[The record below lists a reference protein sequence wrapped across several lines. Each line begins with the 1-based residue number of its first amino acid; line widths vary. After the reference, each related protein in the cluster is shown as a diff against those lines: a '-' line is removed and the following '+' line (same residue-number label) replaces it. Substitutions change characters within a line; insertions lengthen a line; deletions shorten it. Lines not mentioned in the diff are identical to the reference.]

1 MSKNNILAITNRKG
15 GVGKTTLAVNLSVGL
30 ALNHNLQCVL
40 IDADPI
46 GSSTLWLEN
55 TAVKGMKLRRLSL
68 PNSGGNVH
76 HALHTWGAAVSN
88 MALDCDV
95 VIADLPPID
104 IIVFSELLRQV
115 SGVVIPVGLSSLEWE
130 ATFPLIERV
139 ISASKDSDET
149 KGIIVPSRIH
159 PQKRLPREK
168 IIEVLPS
175 QWKLSPQLSLRTD
188 FQRAAEYGHW
198 VGKTAPKSPA
208 HNEMN
213 EVIRFIFEGLNLT

>member
-1 MSKNNILAITNRKG
+1 MSENNILAVTNRKG
-15 GVGKTTLAVNLSVGL
+15 GVGKTTLAVNLAAGL

-46 GSSTLWLEN
+46 GSSTLWLEE
-55 TAVKGMKLRRLSL
+55 TSIKGLKLRRLSL
-68 PNSGGNVH
+68 PNSAGNVH

-88 MALDCDV
+88 MAMDCDV

-139 ISASKDSDET
+139 ISASKDSQET
-149 KGIIVPSRIH
+149 KGVIVPSRIH

-168 IIEVLPS
+168 IVEVLPT
-175 QWKLSPQLSLRTD
+175 QWKLSPQLSLRSD
-188 FQRAAEYGHW
+188 FQKAAEYRNW
-198 VGKTAPKSPA
+198 VGSSAPESSA
-208 HNEMN
+208 HREMN
-213 EVIRFIFEGLNLT
+213 EVIRFIAGALNLL

>member
-1 MSKNNILAITNRKG
+1 MTKSNILAITNRKG
-15 GVGKTTLAVNLSVGL
+15 GVGKTTLAVNLAVGL

-46 GSSTLWLEN
+46 GSSSLWLDN
-55 TAVKGMKLRRLSL
+55 ADIKSLKLRRLTL
-68 PNSGGNVH
+68 PNSTGNVH
-76 HALHTWGAAVSN
+76 HALHTWGAAISN

-139 ISASKDSDET
+139 ISASKDSSET

-168 IIEVLPS
+168 IIEVLPN
-175 QWKLSPQLSLRTD
+175 QWKLSPQLSFRSD
-188 FQRAAEYGHW
+188 FQKAAEYGHW
-198 VGKTAPKSPA
+198 VGVSAPKSSA
-208 HNEMN
+208 HEEMN
-213 EVIRFIFEGLNLT
+213 EVVRFIAEGLNLI